1 MRYRRRISPATHLIM
16 GQDTGVMT
24 GMFSSRPASCTFRL
38 SEPNRTRFYRSPNV
52 QSSRRS
58 KAYHPLVTRV
68 KSLSNRTL
76 IYRHMSEPT
85 LIRRSDTDRL
95 RFRTLRRVCHVTTP
109 DKWKHL
115 SRLRIHKKISGNIS
129 TTSSSAGFVLGFVT
143 TQM

>member
-1 MRYRRRISPATHLIM
+1 MKTNVPGCPGHPESDDKCKTRPQMRYRRRISPATHLIM

-58 KAYHPLVTRV
+58 KAYHPLATRV
-68 KSLSNRTL
+68 KSLWNRTL

-95 RFRTLRRVCHVTTP
+95 RFRTLRRVPT
-109 DKWKHL
+109 
-115 SRLRIHKKISGNIS
+115 SGNIFR
-129 TTSSSAGFVLGFVT
+129 G
-143 TQM
+143 